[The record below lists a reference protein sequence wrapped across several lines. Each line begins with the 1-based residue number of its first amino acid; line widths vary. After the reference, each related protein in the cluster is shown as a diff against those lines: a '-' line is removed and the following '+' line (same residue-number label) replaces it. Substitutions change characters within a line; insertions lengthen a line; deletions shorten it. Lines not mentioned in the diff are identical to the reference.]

1 MTADHRTLHPL
12 RNVRLA
18 AVVLMLLTVSACST
32 RFFYNRIDWFV
43 VWKLGDYVTLT
54 DVQKADLKADL
65 NDHLEYVRVNE
76 MPRVVEVLNKTARE
90 VESGYITADMMDARY
105 NELLVIYDDFMLGIV
120 PLSMRFLRGL
130 DDEQVQELFEKF
142 EEVNQEMYEEYSG
155 RTSEERKK
163 NRNKSAVKSTEN
175 WTGRLSSE
183 QRQILK
189 DALARMSDSSEQWIT
204 YQREW
209 QRRFRILI
217 AERPPEDEYLE
228 ELTQL
233 FVSPRDLHS
242 RSYRDQVDANRTILN
257 VALAELLNGLT
268 DKQRKRSVKKL
279 DGYAKDLT
287 KLSQSPRSP

>member
-1 MTADHRTLHPL
+1 MTANYRTLHFL
-12 RNVRLA
+12 RNVRWACVILSLL
-18 AVVLMLLTVSACST
+18 VLSACTT
-32 RFFYNRIDWFV
+32 RFFYNRVDWFV

-54 DVQKADLKADL
+54 DVQKTDLKADL

-76 MPRVVEVLNKTARE
+76 MPRVAEVLNKTARE
-90 VESGYITADMMDARY
+90 VESGYITTDMIDARY
-105 NELLVIYDDFMLGIV
+105 SELLVIYDDFMLGIV
-120 PLSMRFLRGL
+120 PLSMRFLRSL
-130 DDEQVQELFEKF
+130 DDEQVQELFEKL

-155 RTSEERKK
+155 RNPEEREK

-183 QRQILK
+183 QKQILK

-209 QRRFRILI
+209 QRRFRVLI
-217 AERPPEDEYLE
+217 TERPPEDEYLA
-228 ELTQL
+228 ELTRL

-242 RSYRDQVDANRTILN
+242 RAYRNRVDANRAILN
-257 VALAELLNGLT
+257 VALVDLLNGLT
-268 DKQRKRSVKKL
+268 DKQRKRTLKKL

-287 KLSQSPRSP
+287 KLSQIP